1 METKTETKE
10 ELVERLLREHEEK
23 QKKKKG
29 EERMKKREMED
40 LHDQYVKVFDTLKVP
55 HSDIIIIRNLEFKRT
70 LVRAY
75 DRVFAFA
82 YLRSPHLGICN
93 PYIRDEYDFAY
104 IENSSRSL
112 EERVLNVG
120 CPSYYRCDIA
130 EMNSTCDYHKDAY
143 VNGNEKVHVFYGD
156 SAELCP
162 FCGDLSSKR
171 NKDIDGRFFSD
182 SYLSG
187 LRTQE
192 VLYKRCCDHDNMSR
206 KDYLNSYKKNPWENP
221 LIKKEKSY
229 LENLRDSIYPAPIK
243 HDRKYFEDKKDQKE
257 EKEKRKTYPPHFKGI
272 KGLYKKRG
280 FYYWQPPQKD
290 GIRPKAIAL
299 RTKDYNEASK
309 KLDEIEEGFELTEYT
324 GNVYLMKS
332 DRNGRI
338 KIGRTKDKP
347 VYREK
352 TLQSQEPEVRLIF
365 HREVL
370 YMNETERYLHSLF
383 DSKRFRGEWFDL
395 SEDDI
400 KKAKSII
407 KKGISGSVL
416 VK

>member
-1 METKTETKE
+1 MKTKTESKE

-29 EERMKKREMED
+29 KERMKKREMED

-82 YLRSPHLGICN
+82 YLRNPHLGICN

-130 EMNSTCDYHKDAY
+130 EMNSNCDYREDAY

-171 NKDIDGRFFSD
+171 NKDIDGLFFSD
-182 SYLSG
+182 SYLSS

-257 EKEKRKTYPPHFKGI
+257 EKERRKTYSHFKGI

-290 GIRPKAIAL
+290 RVRPKPIAL
-299 RTKDYNEASK
+299 RTKDLDEALK
-309 KLDEIEEGFELTEYT
+309 NLDEIWEEFESAQYIES
-324 GNVYLMKS
+324 GNVYLMKNDLNS
-332 DRNGRI
+332 RI
-338 KIGRTKDKP
+338 KIGRTKGEP
-347 VYREK
+347 VYRER
-352 TLQSQEPEVRLIF
+352 TLQSQEPEVSLIF
-365 HREVL
+365 HREVGD
-370 YMNETERYLHSLF
+370 MNGTESFLHNF
-383 DSKRFRGEWFDL
+383 FASKRLRGEWFEL
-395 SEDDI
+395 SDDDI
-400 KKAKSII
+400 EKAKSFIEEASRTPI
-407 KKGISGSVL
+407 T
-416 VK
+416 